1 MGQSN
6 GAEMDKK
13 KFKDLYR
20 ISAKTTAVY
29 CYLCGKIIDPKDL
42 SFDHREP
49 YGLSGNGSLDNLY
62 PCHKNC
68 NTDKGML
75 NYEQY
80 RLYQALNRVRHG
92 GKDKVDLDLIGIITK
107 YLKQKVK

>member
-6 GAEMDKK
+6 GAEVDKK
-13 KFKDLYR
+13 TFKNLYR

-29 CYLCGKIIDPKDL
+29 CYLCGKIIYPKDL

-49 YGLSGNGSLDNLY
+49 YGLSGDGSLDNLY

-68 NTDKGML
+68 NNDKGML

-92 GKDKVDLDLIGIITK
+92 NKNQDDLDLIAIATK
-107 YLKQKVK
+107 LLKQKVK